1 MVLSLPYIAINSD
14 ILKFGLKPNLDSE
27 TILLRNTIDGRRQLK
42 ECYNTIKTDTYRDNL
57 KSINKCFI
65 KHSPDLLIMDTEVS
79 TLSNRKEKESDKEPI
94 DLSSITLV
102 RIFSNVSFKQNG
114 RFYRGWLTAGVG

>member
-1 MVLSLPYIAINSD
+1 
-14 ILKFGLKPNLDSE
+14 
-27 TILLRNTIDGRRQLK
+27 
-42 ECYNTIKTDTYRDNL
+42 
-57 KSINKCFI
+57 
-65 KHSPDLLIMDTEVS
+65 MDTEVS